1 MKKLIL
7 ILSVFLF
14 GCNTEQAEVESATWE
29 AVPITDEFG
38 EVKEGGSAIVGIF
51 EGTMSDPSTESATL
65 KVKIL
70 VQGETVSISLL
81 EHGIQKATFKES
93 SSLTL
98 DLKTEE
104 EVKSIDLF
112 YFKGHIFEKEEGQIM
127 EVLNN
132 ESNPIKALIKQ
143 GQTKYLFEIDPTGL
157 KELLAT
163 I

>member
-7 ILSVFLF
+7 ILSVFVF

-29 AVPITDEFG
+29 AVPITDELG
-38 EVKEGGSAIVGIF
+38 EVKEGESAIAGVF

-70 VQGETVSISLL
+70 VQGETVSISLI
-81 EHGIQKATFKES
+81 ENGNQKAVFPES
-93 SSLTL
+93 SSLSL
-98 DLKTEE
+98 DLKVKE
-104 EVKSIDLF
+104 EVKKIDLF

-127 EVLNN
+127 GVLNN
-132 ESNPIKALIKQ
+132 ESEPIKALIKQ